1 MQALSR
7 EEQDTLRA
15 ILRRVFDE
23 AAVDTLL
30 KALDHLAARGDQGI
44 ADLRRWLEGSLGGL
58 QTEVNQLTKGY
69 GSVEEGLARLTVA
82 HARMEEALTRLIEA
96 HARLE
101 EAVVRL
107 AEAQARTEERV
118 ARLEEAQI
126 RTEERLARVEESQ
139 RRLEEALARLAEAQA
154 RTEERVARLEEA
166 QIRTKERLARVEEAL
181 ARLAEA
187 QARTEERVARLEEAQ
202 IRTEERLAR
211 VEEALA
217 RLAEAQARTEERLAR
232 VEEALARLA
241 EAQAR
246 TEERLTRVEEGQ
258 RRLEE
263 ALARLAEAQA
273 QAEERIARLERLME
287 QVTRQVGALSDVI
300 GGDLEDAAYIVIH
313 DTFTRELG
321 WKVDVLERTFLR
333 WDNHELEVDIMGR
346 AYDPAR
352 PKYEIWIVG
361 EAKYNIT
368 VGEVERFAKKLPLIS
383 EYLTRQG
390 EEKKERLIVPVC
402 FCYRARPEVRE
413 RIYDLGFHL
422 VFSYGR
428 VIWGKS
434 GPPVSRRKKTASRKG
449 AR

>member
-1 MQALSR
+1 
-7 EEQDTLRA
+7 
-15 ILRRVFDE
+15 
-23 AAVDTLL
+23 
-30 KALDHLAARGDQGI
+30 
-44 ADLRRWLEGSLGGL
+44 
-58 QTEVNQLTKGY
+58 
-69 GSVEEGLARLTVA
+69 
-82 HARMEEALTRLIEA
+82 
-96 HARLE
+96 
-101 EAVVRL
+101 
-107 AEAQARTEERV
+107 
-118 ARLEEAQI
+118 
-126 RTEERLARVEESQ
+126 
-139 RRLEEALARLAEAQA
+139 
-154 RTEERVARLEEA
+154 
-166 QIRTKERLARVEEAL
+166 
-181 ARLAEA
+181 
-187 QARTEERVARLEEAQ
+187 
-202 IRTEERLAR
+202 
-211 VEEALA
+211 
-217 RLAEAQARTEERLAR
+217 
-232 VEEALARLA
+232 
-241 EAQAR
+241 
-246 TEERLTRVEEGQ
+246 VEEGQ
-258 RRLEE
+258 HRLEE

-287 QVTRQVGALSDVI
+287 QMTRQVGALSDVI

-428 VIWGKS
+428 VIWGKG